1 MEQFKF
7 YVDGKGFK
15 TYQEARIYAD
25 ELLVSENKFRCIFT
39 EDEMNSVNY
48 FIDNQGNE
56 RV

>member
-7 YVDGKGFK
+7 YVDGVGFK

-39 EDEMNSVNY
+39 ADEMNSVNY